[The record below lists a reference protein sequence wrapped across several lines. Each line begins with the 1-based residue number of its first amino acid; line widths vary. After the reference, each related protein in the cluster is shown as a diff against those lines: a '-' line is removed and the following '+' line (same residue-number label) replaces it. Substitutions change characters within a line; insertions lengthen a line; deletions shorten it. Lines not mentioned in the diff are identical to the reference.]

1 MHNPL
6 TDWVDHRSRPFR
18 DTGTCTS
25 RKAVT
30 VSLTPGDGFLPSRHE
45 MGGTASSRRPTPGN
59 EQPSHH
65 VTRCQPSSMTG
76 QLLKFI
82 LMVSADCEPHIST
95 AGSLVHWR
103 KCDAFFFGL
112 SPVDRPL
119 CVRQCGNGAALPTCH
134 RPSRARV
141 RHSGLDLRC
150 ASVGPLR
157 RRTELQRSIQ
167 EWLLQLIPM
176 GPAMRPCVSSSGAE
190 DRAAR
195 TRDRHRTAS
204 RHHVTH
210 RPPSVSDSDAALP
223 RRDAVALVGP

>member
-176 GPAMRPCVSSSGAE
+176 GPDHETLRLVLRGGGSRSADTRPTSDGITS
-190 DRAAR
+190 
-195 TRDRHRTAS
+195 S
-204 RHHVTH
+204 RHASTTIGQRQRR
-210 RPPSVSDSDAALP
+210 RPSAP
-223 RRDAVALVGP
+223 